1 MNKYNIFGCLIVTFF
16 YFVLGYPLEAQSS
29 SEPIYIGQFQT
40 FDSKLEP
47 EISKKIIEKLK
58 SQLETLRYSVDILP
72 PLNPEENFKRI
83 SKGNVYLTGFYRRE
97 KNTGRL
103 ILYGQIYN
111 AEKGF
116 LIDAYNSYNEVQGL
130 EEIKNDLP
138 KDEGHQSDESV
149 IDQFTQKIVLSVR
162 INKNKQ
168 ERRENINEYVLSNPI
183 SKKFIFPVQK
193 EDIKKSTEQVF
204 NLLQSQVTTAST
216 KTELLTHDAP
226 DLVSV
231 ISDKELLHYGR
242 ISLNDVLG
250 NLPGYAPSQDYD
262 RNTISYRGMFEGWNN
277 NHLLMLVDG
286 VQFNDNLYGSAL
298 TSEITPLNMLKSAE
312 VVRGPGSALYGS
324 NAMNGII
331 SLNTYSGKDLRG
343 EMQTRVRMGTSG
355 TKIYDF
361 RTGNTGKLFD
371 YVMSYNSYETNGN
384 NYKDYD
390 GSGRTDITGFFL
402 AKFPVQDARS
412 NYYLFAKLEG
422 KDILEGL
429 TIQYHRQYWNFQ
441 TGHGWLWAIPD
452 YNGKM
457 DEYRDMASMKY
468 KNKIGSKL
476 THEYVLQ
483 YQKHSIDW
491 NTRYAQNGS
500 SAGFYPAGVSE
511 YLKTNGQSLFGRAQL
526 TYDLGNSGS
535 ILAGVETTRFI
546 YTGDQSHYANANLSD
561 AADSFP
567 PFANN
572 ANGTLGPWLA
582 WIKNKPVWTVG
593 VFGQMVS
600 PKFLYNK
607 LQLTVGVRNDQTTQH
622 YRGIDNPYSN
632 YLGFPYA
639 PNEKRVFRKTSPK
652 AALVYFITNSL
663 NLKLMGGQAFRTPSI
678 TEMFGA
684 NTFSLASNPRQL
696 RPEIVRD
703 YEAALDWN
711 LNQYI
716 NFRVNYF
723 VRNFQNQIFY
733 SLQNNNLSTN
743 IYSAVTNGVESEI
756 NFTFHQFSGFFNYS
770 YAHRL
775 SEKILDKTI
784 SPSQNQMT
792 WAPSHLANMGIRYVT
807 SKIESSIQ
815 AHYQGTVYRR
825 SSDFGPIDPTTGI
838 LQSDSRLQYPQYR
851 PNYVGN
857 WVNVDVRLAYYIT
870 EKISIGFFAS
880 NLLNNQQ
887 KLIKI
892 NNFPFDYSNTQRQAM
907 VDLNA
912 SF

>member
-1 MNKYNIFGCLIVTFF
+1 MGQNQICRYLFVIYLFF
-16 YFVLGYPLEAQSS
+16 LSTTTNAQSIL
-29 SEPIYIGQFQT
+29 EHVYVGQFLSY
-40 FDSKLEP
+40 DSKLEP
-47 EISKKIIEKLK
+47 EISKKAVDRLK
-58 SQLETLRYSVDILP
+58 SRLESLQYSVEILP
-72 PLNPEENFKRI
+72 ASSPEENLKRV
-83 SKGNVYLTGFYRRE
+83 SKGNLYISGFYRRD
-97 KNTGRL
+97 KATGKL
-103 ILYGQIYN
+103 VLYGHIYN
-111 AEKGF
+111 SEKGI

-130 EEIKNDLP
+130 EEIKDSLP

-149 IDQFTQKIVLSVR
+149 LEQFVQKIVLSIR
-162 INKNKQ
+162 INKNKL

-183 SKKFIFPVQK
+183 SKRFSFPVQK

-204 NLLQSQVTTAST
+204 DLLQSQVSTAST
-216 KTELLTHDAP
+216 KTEVRTHDAP

-231 ISDKELLHYGR
+231 ISDKELLQFGR

-262 RNTISYRGMFEGWNN
+262 RSTVSYRGMFEGWNN

-286 VQFNDNLYGSAL
+286 VQFNDNLYGSAY
-298 TSEITPLNMLKSAE
+298 TSEITPLNMLKSVE

-331 SLNTYSGKDLRG
+331 SLNTISGKDLNG
-343 EMQTRVRMGTSG
+343 EMQTRARVGTGG
-355 TKIYDF
+355 TQIYDF

-371 YVMSYNSYETNGN
+371 YVLSYNSYQTNGN

-390 GSGRTDITGFFL
+390 GSGRTDITGAN
-402 AKFPVQDARS
+402 AKFAVQDARS
-412 NYYLFAKLEG
+412 NYYLFTKLEG
-422 KDILEGL
+422 KDALEGL
-429 TIQYHRQYWNFQ
+429 SFQYHRQYWNFQ

-452 YNGKM
+452 YNGPM
-457 DEYRDMASMKY
+457 SEYRDIGSMKY

-483 YQKHSIDW
+483 YQNHSIDW
-491 NTRYAQNGS
+491 NTRYEPNGG
-500 SAGFYPAGVSE
+500 SAGFYPAGVTE
-511 YLKTNGQSLFGRAQL
+511 YLKTNGQSMFGRAQL
-526 TYDLGNSGS
+526 TYDLGNAGS
-535 ILAGVETTRFI
+535 ILAGVETTRFL
-546 YTGDQSHYANANLSD
+546 YTGDKSHYANANLTD
-561 AADSFP
+561 AADSYP
-567 PFANN
+567 PFPNN
-572 ANGTLGPWLA
+572 ANGNLGPWLA
-582 WIKNKPVWTVG
+582 WIKDKPVWTVG

-600 PKFLYNK
+600 PKFFYDK
-607 LQLTVGVRNDQTTQH
+607 LQLTIGVRNDQTVQH
-622 YRGIDNPYSN
+622 YLGIDNPYSGF
-632 YLGFPYA
+632 LGFPYA
-639 PNEKRVFRKTSPK
+639 PHAKRVFRKTSPK
-652 AALVYFITNSL
+652 AALVYTITRNL

-703 YEAALDWN
+703 YEAAIDWY
-711 LNQYI
+711 LNQYV

-723 VRNFQNQIFY
+723 IRNFQNQIFY

-743 IYSAVTNGVESEI
+743 IYSAVTNGAEAEI
-756 NFTFHQFSGFFNYS
+756 NFTYNRISGFINYS

-775 SEKILDKTI
+775 SEKMLDKTV
-784 SPSQNQMT
+784 SASQNQMT
-792 WAPSHLANMGIRYVT
+792 WAPSHIANGGIRYQT
-807 SKIESSIQ
+807 AKFEGSIQ
-815 AHYQGTVYRR
+815 AHFQGTVYRR
-825 SSDFGPIDPTTGI
+825 ASDFGTIDTTTGI

-851 PNYVGN
+851 PNYVRN
-857 WVNVDVRLAYYIT
+857 WTNVDVRIAYHLT
-870 EKISIGFFAS
+870 EKISIGLFAS

-892 NNFPFDYSNTQRQAM
+892 NNFPFDYSNQQRQIL